1 MEIHRDFM
9 GSFGMA
15 SGNSQGSSWDLCA
28 MDLRQVNIHG
38 SPVRHC
44 AMLRQAEIE
53 ALFEMRQL
61 MEQQEFLERRQDD
74 SGEGDVPWSFNM

>member
-1 MEIHRDFM
+1 M
-9 GSFGMA
+9 GSLRH
-15 SGNSQGSSWDLCA
+15 GSSTGKHS
-28 MDLRQVNIHG
+28 RKPP
-38 SPVRHC
+38 SPHC

-74 SGEGDVPWSFNM
+74 DLGLGRCAMVVQHVKKTE